1 MYHYGWVE
9 RCLAGIAGKTKEGA
23 SVSSSAFHG
32 IRDEKIS
39 QRLSESSVPPNG
51 IWNSSM
57 RAGRYVV
64 FDTFTA
70 FRDCRNRH
78 LP

>member
-1 MYHYGWVE
+1 
-9 RCLAGIAGKTKEGA
+9 
-23 SVSSSAFHG
+23 
-32 IRDEKIS
+32 
-39 QRLSESSVPPNG
+39 LSESSVPPNG